1 MAYGYG
7 YGGYPG
13 PGGYFAP
20 PMPDQLAQLRGA
32 PGQYQPSMM
41 GQQPMVQP
49 NQTMQQMSQPVQQ
62 PQTQST
68 ILWVSSEREACE
80 YPIAPNAA
88 VALWDSNNPV
98 VYIRKADASGKPD
111 TEIYDLVQRNPMQ
124 AAPQA
129 VQSTQ
134 IPNVEYVARADFDAL
149 RARCDAIAVELEALK
164 NKPCGCRKKTA
175 KEDGENENDGGR

>member
-1 MAYGYG
+1 MAYNYG

-13 PGGYFAP
+13 PGGYYAP

-32 PGQYQPSMM
+32 PGQFQPQMM
-41 GQQPMVQP
+41 QQPMAQNQP
-49 NQTMQQMSQPVQQ
+49 MQQMAQPVQQ
-62 PQTQST
+62 QNQSS

-111 TEIYDLVQRNPMQ
+111 TEIYDLVKRNTLQ
-124 AAPQA
+124 AAQA
-129 VQSTQ
+129 PVQSPQ
-134 IPNVEYVARADFDAL
+134 IPNVEYVTLERFNALADKY
-149 RARCDAIAVELEALK
+149 DAIAAELEALK
-164 NKPCGCRKKTA
+164 SKPCGCKRKSA
-175 KEDGENENDGGR
+175 KEDGESENDGGR